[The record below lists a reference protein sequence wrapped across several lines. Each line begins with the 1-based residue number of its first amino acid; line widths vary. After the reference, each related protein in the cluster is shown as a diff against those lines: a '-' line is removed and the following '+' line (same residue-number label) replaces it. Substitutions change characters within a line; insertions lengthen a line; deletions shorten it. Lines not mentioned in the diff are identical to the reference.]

1 MVRRHGAEFHGTRVA
16 QLAYLSQTEFAKL
29 SGPAID
35 YLSVERE
42 PSIAEHGIK
51 CLGARRKLLLF

>member
-29 SGPAID
+29 SGPR
-35 YLSVERE
+35 YPKGHRLS
-42 PSIAEHGIK
+42 
-51 CLGARRKLLLF
+51 LGGTRTKHCRAWNQMPWR